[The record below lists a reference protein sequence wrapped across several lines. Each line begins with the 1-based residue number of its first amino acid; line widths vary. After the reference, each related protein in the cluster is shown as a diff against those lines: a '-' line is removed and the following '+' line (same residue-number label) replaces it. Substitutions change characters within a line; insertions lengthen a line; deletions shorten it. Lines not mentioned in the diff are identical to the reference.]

1 MTGRLLSKMASKPCA
16 LHRAFVPAAALAV
29 ALLFCAPPQA
39 HAGETVYRVV
49 GPGGE
54 VSYTDTPPE
63 QGEFE
68 ALELEAVNTQPALE
82 ADFQASTPEEQ
93 QTALYERIA
102 IVAPKNDTTVPPG
115 QLNVVVQ
122 LELEPPLHTGHLVQ
136 FFLDGEPQGE
146 PAATT
151 AVTLSDLYRGSR
163 TIQAQVIDDASG
175 TVIAQSNSVVIHVKR
190 HSVKHNSLG
199 PKSPLPKL

>member
-1 MTGRLLSKMASKPCA
+1 
-16 LHRAFVPAAALAV
+16 
-29 ALLFCAPPQA
+29 
-39 HAGETVYRVV
+39 
-49 GPGGE
+49 
-54 VSYTDTPPE
+54 
-63 QGEFE
+63 
-68 ALELEAVNTQPALE
+68 
-82 ADFQASTPEEQ
+82 
-93 QTALYERIA
+93 
-102 IVAPKNDTTVPPG
+102 
-115 QLNVVVQ
+115 VVVQ

-163 TIQAQVIDDASG
+163 TIQAQVIDDDSG